1 VISRVVRA
9 VWDEQR
15 VPAPPSRPWWDVAL
29 VAALV
34 PTALIEGIARDVPSP
49 PYSIGLAM
57 VCVVAVLWRR
67 QYPLA
72 MLLVAFGAQTLAG
85 VGPAL
90 AGLDYFVLDTTAVV
104 LLFPYSL
111 ARWASGR
118 HILVGLVLMLAAH
131 YAREPLYGSTAQDN
145 LIGAAALLLPAAFG
159 LSVRFWVTGRA
170 RESEQVRLR
179 ERQNLARDLHDTVA
193 HHVSGIVIQSQAGQ
207 AVAASDPQRAIEVL
221 AVIEKEAT
229 RALGEMRSLVGVLR
243 EGEAAQLSPAGSIA
257 ALQHL
262 ATAPHDGPHVHLVVT
277 GNVDGIDTAVDAAVY
292 RVVQESVTNT
302 RWHAHSATR
311 IDVLVQADEGS
322 VHVDVSDDGSPSR
335 PAGRPTGRGA
345 GSGFGIAGMRER
357 VELLGGRL
365 AAGPRSGGGWAVSAT
380 IPRTVST

>member
-1 VISRVVRA
+1 MFSRAVRA
-9 VWDEQR
+9 VWDEPR
-15 VPAPPSRPWWDVAL
+15 VSTPPSRPWWDVAL

-49 PYSIGLAM
+49 LYSVGLAT

-145 LIGAAALLLPAAFG
+145 LIG
-159 LSVRFWVTGRA
+159 
-170 RESEQVRLR
+170 
-179 ERQNLARDLHDTVA
+179 
-193 HHVSGIVIQSQAGQ
+193 
-207 AVAASDPQRAIEVL
+207 
-221 AVIEKEAT
+221 
-229 RALGEMRSLVGVLR
+229 
-243 EGEAAQLSPAGSIA
+243 
-257 ALQHL
+257 
-262 ATAPHDGPHVHLVVT
+262 
-277 GNVDGIDTAVDAAVY
+277 
-292 RVVQESVTNT
+292 
-302 RWHAHSATR
+302 
-311 IDVLVQADEGS
+311 
-322 VHVDVSDDGSPSR
+322 
-335 PAGRPTGRGA
+335 
-345 GSGFGIAGMRER
+345 
-357 VELLGGRL
+357 
-365 AAGPRSGGGWAVSAT
+365 
-380 IPRTVST
+380 

>member
-1 VISRVVRA
+1 M
-9 VWDEQR
+9 
-15 VPAPPSRPWWDVAL
+15 PAPPPRPWWDVAL

-49 PYSIGLAM
+49 LYSIGLAM

-90 AGLDYFVLDTTAVV
+90 AGLDHFVLDTTAVV

-131 YAREPLYGSTAQDN
+131 YAREPVYGSTAQDN

-170 RESEQVRLR
+170 RESEQARLR

-207 AVAASDPQRAIEVL
+207 AVAASDPQRAVEVL

-243 EGEAAQLSPAGSIA
+243 EGEAAQLSPGGSIA
-257 ALQHL
+257 SLQHL
-262 ATAPHDGPHVHLVVT
+262 ATSPNDGPRVHLVVT
-277 GNVDGIDTAVDAAVY
+277 GDLDGIDTAVDTAVY

-302 RWHAHSATR
+302 RWHAHAATR
-311 IDVLVQADEGS
+311 IDVLVQADEDS

-335 PAGRPTGRGA
+335 PASRPTGRGA

-365 AAGPRSGGGWAVSAT
+365 TAGPHSGGGWAVSAT